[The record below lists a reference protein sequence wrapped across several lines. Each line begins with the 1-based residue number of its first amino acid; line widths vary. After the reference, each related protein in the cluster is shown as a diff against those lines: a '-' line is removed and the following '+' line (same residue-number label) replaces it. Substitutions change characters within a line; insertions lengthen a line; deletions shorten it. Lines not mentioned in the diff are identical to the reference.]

1 MTMTDKVHIE
11 QHPDL
16 VLDLEPI
23 AFEDAAI
30 LHLSGLIDSG
40 NSDHF
45 RKQAQN
51 VINSGY
57 FNLIIDGTR
66 TTFLSSTGI
75 GAFTALLKL
84 VREKGGSLNIY
95 GMPQKI
101 YDVFQLLGFTTFFRF
116 YSSREDA
123 LQMLGSDA
131 EPDMTFPLKF
141 QCPVCQKN
149 LKAPKAGRFRCASCR
164 IILAVDRSGSVNL
177 G

>member
-1 MTMTDKVHIE
+1 MTMTKKVHIE

-23 AFEDAAI
+23 DSQDAAI
-30 LHLSGLIDSG
+30 LHLSGLIDSS

-51 VINSGY
+51 IINSGY
-57 FNLIIDGTR
+57 HNLIIDGTR

-84 VREKGGSLNIY
+84 IREKGGSLNIY

-116 YSSREDA
+116 YSSREEA

-131 EPDMTFPLKF
+131 EHDTTFPVKF
-141 QCPVCQKN
+141 QCPVCRKS
-149 LKAPKAGRFRCASCR
+149 LKAPKAGRFRCSSCR
-164 IILAVDRSGSVNL
+164 VILAVDRSGSVHL